1 MDDQNIVTAV
11 EIGEEP
17 EMVQLWEGGP
27 YWATRNIG
35 AEKPEDSGY
44 YFWWGDTLG
53 YKWENEQ
60 WVASDG
66 SVSGFSFEASN
77 TRTYNKDLDTL
88 QSEGWTTSD
97 GVLRLAHD
105 AARAHWGERWR
116 MPTHDEQTA
125 LVNNCDWNW
134 TTKNGVNGYEVRGQ
148 GGFASRS
155 IFLPCC
161 GSGEGTSLKDSA
173 FLDFSGSRGYYWSSL
188 FDTGYSSSAWYLSFQ
203 LDSYDAYCCSYRIL
217 GFPIRPVQS
226 PDE

>member
-1 MDDQNIVTAV
+1 
-11 EIGEEP
+11 
-17 EMVQLWEGGP
+17 
-27 YWATRNIG
+27 
-35 AEKPEDSGY
+35 
-44 YFWWGDTLG
+44 
-53 YKWENEQ
+53 
-60 WVASDG
+60 
-66 SVSGFSFEASN
+66 
-77 TRTYNKDLDTL
+77 
-88 QSEGWTTSD
+88 
-97 GVLRLAHD
+97 
-105 AARAHWGERWR
+105 